1 MKASVAL
8 PPLTLT
14 SRLTAYARLVRLH
27 KPVGI
32 GLLLWP
38 VLWALWIAGDGQP
51 DWLVFM
57 VFVLGVI
64 LMRSAGCAIN
74 DFADREFDG
83 QVARTQDRP
92 LAQGIITPK
101 EAVLVFVGLSVT
113 AFGLV
118 LMTNI
123 QTILMSFVGLG
134 LAFCYPFMKRYTH
147 WPQVVLGAAF
157 AWGVPMAF
165 MAQIEVLPLVAWQL
179 FGLTLLWTVA
189 YDTQYAMVDR
199 DDDLKAGIKSTAIRF
214 GRYDR
219 LVIGI
224 LQLAVISGWIWI
236 AKANHLGLGFYCALA
251 AASLTFIHQAWLI
264 RDRAAK
270 DCFKA
275 FLNNNLF
282 GLLVFLGLVIEYNL

>member
-8 PPLTLT
+8 PPPLT

-38 VLWALWIAGDGQP
+38 VLWALWIAGEGRP

-165 MAQIEVLPLVAWQL
+165 MAQTEVLPLVAWQL

-224 LQLAVISGWIWI
+224 LQLAAISGWIWI

-251 AASLTFIHQAWLI
+251 AASLTFIYQAWLI

>member
-8 PPLTLT
+8 PPPLT

-38 VLWALWIAGDGQP
+38 VLWALWIAGEGRP

-92 LAQGIITPK
+92 LAKGIITPK

-251 AASLTFIHQAWLI
+251 AASLTFIYQAWLI